1 MNATHAFLL
10 LALIAPSQAFA
21 QLDSCTLVDKIA
33 AISYGQANEALKR
46 NWTEAARSAAFFFWT
61 VHDLGDCPLSKK
73 MGGYMTA
80 NGLVRGT
87 EPTGPDGITSKFQA
101 SLALPSTT
109 KFAQVAG
116 NYVKAVIAPQTIV
129 VNGLTYRLQGALPNE
144 VFTQQAIDVFL
155 KDVNKSDIGGV
166 AADRSALTQWADIP
180 VIPGI
185 YK

>member
-1 MNATHAFLL
+1 MNANHTFLL
-10 LALIAPSQAFA
+10 LAIIAPSQAFA
-21 QLDSCTLVDKIA
+21 QLDNCALVDKIA

-61 VHDLGDCPLSKK
+61 VHDLGDCPLSKE
-73 MGGYMTA
+73 MGGYMTT

-87 EPTGPDGITSKFQA
+87 EPTGPVGITSKFQA

-116 NYVKAVIAPQTIV
+116 NYAKAVIAPQTIV
-129 VNGLTYRLQGALPNE
+129 VNGLTYRLQGAMPNG

-166 AADRSALTQWADIP
+166 TADRGVLKQWADVP
-180 VIPGI
+180 VIPSVF
-185 YK
+185 K